1 METKLI
7 EEAAGC
13 GDRRGQR
20 GGPPARLAHRSI
32 ITAGER
38 DWTTEPVNGWTGPR
52 TGPDR
57 PIGDRVT
64 HARSSSSSHSE
75 LHPHSTRFHKERK
88 NNTLRPTLTISE
100 QLRYLTRNMASNCR
114 HATGRRSFS
123 PALQFQDVAVPVFL
137 ICGIHVQAFG
147 LSSSQRLTKSHTH
160 MRLGVLLL

>member
-88 NNTLRPTLTISE
+88 NNTLRPTLTISA

-123 PALQFQDVAVPVFL
+123 PRQLYSFKMLQYLYFL
-137 ICGIHVQAFG
+137 SAAFTCK
-147 LSSSQRLTKSHTH
+147 RLDFLRRK
-160 MRLGVLLL
+160 G